1 MSKQRMSSLRS
12 AGKAEKA
19 KKCVK
24 PMKAKPMK
32 AKPMKAKPMKA
43 KCAKLMK
50 VKKLIKKSPAFIN
63 PNKCFLNNENKAYI
77 NATFAVMIMSLI
89 HRIKDFTFDNC
100 FIGAFDGVERK
111 TANSLISMGFQQSAI
126 LLNEMNTE
134 VANSHLKAGF
144 CVHEGTDFG
153 DSSFDKLYSE
163 EGQAWRKY
171 DCLGWYFDTC
181 GEIHTQK
188 PSLLSTIR
196 KLNLINGSV
205 LGFTF
210 CRSRTTVED
219 YAKQKKLFIK
229 DVNKILAA
237 RKMELR
243 VDSDHDYSGS
253 FMFKRSRESHMNSFM
268 CSVVSKK

>member
-1 MSKQRMSSLRS
+1 
-12 AGKAEKA
+12 
-19 KKCVK
+19 
-24 PMKAKPMK
+24 
-32 AKPMKAKPMKA
+32 
-43 KCAKLMK
+43 MK
-50 VKKLIKKSPAFIN
+50 VKKAKAGLAGKLIKNSPSFIN

-126 LLNEMNTE
+126 LLNEMNPE

-153 DSSFDKLYSE
+153 DASFDDLYAE

-171 DCLGWYFDTC
+171 DCMGWYFDTC
-181 GEIHTQK
+181 GEIPTQK

-210 CRSRTTVED
+210 CRSRTSVED
-219 YAKQKKLFIK
+219 YAKQKKSFIK
-229 DVNKILAA
+229 EVNKILAA
-237 RKMELR
+237 RNMELR
-243 VDSDHDYSGS
+243 VDADHDYSGS

-268 CSVVSKK
+268 CSVVRKK

>member
-1 MSKQRMSSLRS
+1 VKPI
-12 AGKAEKA
+12 KAS
-19 KKCVK
+19 KCVK
-24 PMKAKPMK
+24 
-32 AKPMKAKPMKA
+32 
-43 KCAKLMK
+43 LVK
-50 VKKLIKKSPAFIN
+50 VKKEAMAAGKLIKKSPEFVN
-63 PNKCFLNNENKAYI
+63 PNKSFLNNENKSFI
-77 NATFAVMIMSLI
+77 NALFAVNIMSLI
-89 HRIKDFTFDNC
+89 HSIKGFTFDNC
-100 FIGAFDGVERK
+100 FVGAFDGVERK
-111 TANSLISMGFQQSAI
+111 TANTLISMGFHQSAI
-126 LLNEMNTE
+126 LLNEMNPDVT
-134 VANSHLKAGF
+134 NSHISAGF

-153 DSSFDKLYSE
+153 DSSFDDLYTE

-181 GEIHTQK
+181 GEIPTQK
-188 PSLLSTIR
+188 LSLLSTIR
-196 KLNLINGSV
+196 KLNLIKGSV

-210 CRSRTTVED
+210 CRSRTSVED